1 MHSVH
6 SLRDPRSK
14 FCIIKTI
21 TLMSISLRCV
31 IVHAWSSARE
41 HGNSATKSMQ
51 QHISCSFFFVVVVLF
66 FLFVCLFVFV
76 VIVVLCILLA
86 A

>member
-1 MHSVH
+1 M
-6 SLRDPRSK
+6 
-14 FCIIKTI
+14 
-21 TLMSISLRCV
+21 
-31 IVHAWSSARE
+31 HAWSSARE

-51 QHISCSFFFVVVVLF
+51 QHISCGFFFVVVVLF
-66 FLFVCLFVFV
+66 FVSLFVFV